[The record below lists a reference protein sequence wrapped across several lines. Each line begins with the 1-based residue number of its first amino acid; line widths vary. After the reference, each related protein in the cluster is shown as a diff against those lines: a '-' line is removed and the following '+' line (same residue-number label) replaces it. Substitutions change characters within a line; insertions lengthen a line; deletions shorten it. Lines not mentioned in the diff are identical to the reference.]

1 MAFLKNLFE
10 MTSIPATSNAS
21 IHLMAEAAYQVI
33 VSILGLVR
41 NARNNGL
48 RIQGVSAKSS
58 HLEKHNQH
66 FVIEHVIC
74 HMKGNF
80 VGFQN
85 M

>member
-21 IHLMAEAAYQVI
+21 IHLMVEDAYQVI

-48 RIQGVSAKSS
+48 RIATV
-58 HLEKHNQH
+58 N
-66 FVIEHVIC
+66 IRMIP
-74 HMKGNF
+74 
-80 VGFQN
+80 
-85 M
+85 